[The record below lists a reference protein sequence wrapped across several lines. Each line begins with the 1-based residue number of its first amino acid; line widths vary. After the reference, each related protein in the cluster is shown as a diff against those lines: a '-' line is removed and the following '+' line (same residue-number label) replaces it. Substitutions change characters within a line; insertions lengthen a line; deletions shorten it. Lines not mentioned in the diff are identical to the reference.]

1 MIMKKT
7 SLLLTLLFL
16 TTTIFALPENE
27 WKIKKGEKLTYKIS
41 FFSMLTRN
49 IKGGNAT
56 LSVLENNEKRDGQ
69 DVYHAVLKG
78 KTSGVIEWLYK
89 INNHYESY
97 MDKTTLFPQLYIQ
110 KVKENKYSNK
120 DTIVFDH
127 NSKMATKNGD
137 AVKIHK
143 GTNDFVSMLY
153 AVRQKDMS
161 KMKKGETFLLPIF
174 VDKKS
179 KLSKVK
185 YIGEKSITTKY
196 GTRTCYGLKPE
207 VPKGKLFSK
216 KYPATIWI
224 SADKDRL
231 IMYAEVKM
239 RVGKIKLEM
248 LKAHIPE

>member
-1 MIMKKT
+1 MKKISVLLALLLLTT
-7 SLLLTLLFL
+7 SLL
-16 TTTIFALPENE
+16 FAQQTNE
-27 WKIKKGEKLTYKIS
+27 WKIKKGEKLSYKIS

-56 LSVLENNEKRDGQ
+56 LSVIDANEKRDGKE
-69 DVYHAVLKG
+69 VYHAILKG

-89 INNHYESY
+89 INNHYETY
-97 MDKTTLFPQLYIQ
+97 MDTKTLFPKFYIQ

-120 DTIVFDH
+120 DTILFNH
-127 NSKMATKNGD
+127 SAKIATRNGKKIKMY
-137 AVKIHK
+137 K

-153 AVRQKDMS
+153 AVRKKDMS
-161 KMKKGETFLLPIF
+161 KLKKGESFLLPIF

-179 KLSKVK
+179 RMSKIK
-185 YIGEKSITTKY
+185 YVGEKSIKTKY
-196 GTRTCYGLKPE
+196 GTRVCYGLKPE

-231 IMYAEVKM
+231 IMFAEVKM
-239 RVGKIKLEM
+239 RVGKIKLEL
-248 LKAHIPE
+248 LKAHIPK